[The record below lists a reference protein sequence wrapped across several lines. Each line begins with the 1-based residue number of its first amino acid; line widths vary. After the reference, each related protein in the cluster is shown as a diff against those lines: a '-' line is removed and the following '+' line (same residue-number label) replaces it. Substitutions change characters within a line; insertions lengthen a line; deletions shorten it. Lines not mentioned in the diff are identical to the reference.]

1 MSYLY
6 KNKLK
11 CQKSDSN
18 FPYIYIYIQLNDVI
32 IVKKVGI
39 VALTTTR
46 YGLNIALI
54 LQFNTASLHNDC

>member
-18 FPYIYIYIQLNDVI
+18 FPYIYIQLNDVI